1 MKVGAAMSRKVL
13 SVLFALVLPTL
24 GLAQVTAPV
33 TYASSGGVRTDH
45 DDRPVEQ
52 GSYVNANG
60 NVIHRPAHTVSGE
73 APTGATAQCR
83 DGSYSFSQNHRGT
96 CSRHGGVGAWL

>member
-1 MKVGAAMSRKVL
+1 MTVGTARSRKVL
-13 SVLFALVLPTL
+13 GILFALVLPTL
-24 GLAQVTAPV
+24 GLAQVATPV
-33 TYASSGGVRTDH
+33 TYASSGGIQTTH
-45 DDRPVEQ
+45 DDHLVEQ

-60 NVIHRPAHTVSGE
+60 NVIHRPAHTVSGGV
-73 APTGATAQCR
+73 PTGATAQCR